1 MAAHPRPAGVDAP
14 DAGAGHAADE
24 RLRQLSSITEAALAH
39 LDLDDLLDELLVR
52 LREILAVDTVAVLLL
67 DESTNELVAR
77 AAKGLEEEVEA
88 GVRIPLG
95 DGFAGRI
102 AAERRSIFLPEVTPQ
117 SVVNPILIQKGI
129 ASMLGVP
136 LLVEGE
142 VQGVLHVGSMTP
154 REFSPDDAELLQ
166 LAGDRMALAIDHAR
180 LYEAERAARGRAERQ
195 AQELRQL
202 QEITDVALG
211 RVSLDDEVLP
221 AILERVREIM
231 GTDTA
236 AILLLSAEGDELV
249 ARGAKGLEEEVE
261 RGVRV
266 PVGRGFA
273 GRIAAQR
280 TPVVLDDVEHAD
292 IVNPL
297 LREKGLK
304 ALLGVPLTVEDRVIG
319 VMHVGCLTPRVF
331 EPAEIELLE
340 RAGGQIGLAID
351 RTRQQNVTEL
361 LQRTL
366 LPAELP
372 DIPALGMA
380 ASYLPGSD
388 ETHVGGDW
396 YDVMALPQ
404 GQVGVVIGDVVSRGV
419 RAAAVMGQMRI
430 ALRAYAIEGDG
441 PGPVLDRLDR
451 LVRGLGEREMATVAY
466 LVIDPAD
473 LSLTAASAGH
483 LPPLVIGADGAV
495 RRLELPRSR
504 PIGVAAARR
513 YDAERFELRRGDT
526 LVLYTDGLVERRG
539 VDSEEGFQRLEA
551 AAAAVAGLTPDEICA
566 ALTDLA
572 RADVV
577 SDDVAVLVV
586 QVPAELTDSFSRTLP
601 AEPGSLVVM
610 RRALQDWMRRSGVD
624 DDTAYDILVATG
636 EAAANAVE
644 HAYGPGVAEFTFHAG
659 LSDGVLTITV
669 QDEGSWRPARGSHRG
684 RGIALMKQLM
694 EDVQVD
700 SDAGGTKV
708 TMRRKVETAP

>member
-1 MAAHPRPAGVDAP
+1 MAHPRPAGVDASEVAAP
-14 DAGAGHAADE
+14 NAADE
-24 RLRQLSSITEAALAH
+24 RLRLLSSITEAALAH
-39 LDLDDLLDELLVR
+39 LELDDLLDELLVR
-52 LREILAVDTVAVLLL
+52 LREILSVDTAAVLLL
-67 DESTNELVAR
+67 DHDAGELVAR

-95 DGFAGRI
+95 GGFAGRI
-102 AAERRSIFLPEVTPQ
+102 AAERRRIFLREVRPG
-117 SVVNPILIQKGI
+117 SVLNPILIDKGI

-136 LLVEGE
+136 LMIEGE
-142 VQGVLHVGSMTP
+142 VLGVLHVGSLTP
-154 REFSPDDAELLQ
+154 REFSDDDAELLQ

-180 LYEAERAARGRAERQ
+180 LYASERAARAEAESQ
-195 AQELRQL
+195 TLQLRRL
-202 QEITDVALG
+202 QEITDVAIG
-211 RVSLDDEVLP
+211 RAALDEEVLP
-221 AILERVREIM
+221 GILDRVREIM

-249 ARGAKGLEEEVE
+249 ARGALGLEEEVE

-280 TPVVLDDVEHAD
+280 MPVVLDDVEHAD
-292 IVNPL
+292 VVNPL

-304 ALLGVPLTVEDRVIG
+304 SLLGVPLMVEDRVIG
-319 VMHVGCLTPRVF
+319 VMHVGCLQPRAFTTP
-331 EPAEIELLE
+331 EIELLQ

-351 RTRQQNVTEL
+351 RARQQNVTEL

-372 DIPALGMA
+372 EVPSLWMA
-380 ASYLPGSD
+380 AGYLPGSD

-396 YDVMALPQ
+396 YDVMVLPQ
-404 GQVGVVIGDVVSRGV
+404 GRVGIAIGDVVSRGV

-430 ALRAYAIEGDG
+430 ALRAYALDGDG

-466 LVIDPAD
+466 LVVDPAE
-473 LSLTAASAGH
+473 LTATIASAGH
-483 LPPLVIGADGAV
+483 LPPLLAGADASV
-495 RRLELPRSR
+495 RRLEFARSR

-513 YDAERFELRRGDT
+513 YEETTVQLTRGDT

-539 VDSEEGFQRLEA
+539 TDIEEGFVRLEGVVA
-551 AAAAVAGLTPDEICA
+551 ATADQTPEEICD
-566 ALTDLA
+566 ALTGMA
-572 RADVV
+572 RADAV

-586 QVPAELTDSFSRTLP
+586 RLPAELADTLSRTLP
-601 AEPGSLVVM
+601 AEPGSLAVM
-610 RRALQDWMRRSGVD
+610 RRTLQDWMRRSGVD
-624 DDTAYDILVATG
+624 DDVAYDVLVATG
-636 EAAANAVE
+636 EAAANAIE
-644 HAYGPGVAEFTFHAG
+644 HAYGPGGADFTFGAN
-659 LSDGVLTITV
+659 LADGVLTITV
-669 QDEGSWRPARGSHRG
+669 NDAGSWRPARGSHRG
-684 RGIALMKQLM
+684 RGIGLMKQLM

-700 SDAGGTKV
+700 SDAGGTTV
-708 TMRRKVETAP
+708 TMRRKVEGAP